1 MTRIHEIRHPL
12 IQHHLTKL
20 RDKDTPSGRF
30 RRSVYRLTFLL
41 AYEATRDFP
50 IEPLEVETPLTK
62 TTGACIAR
70 RVGLF
75 PILRAGLG
83 MVDPV
88 LSLIPLAQ
96 IWHLGFYRNEETLEP
111 VPYYEKLSGAPTVDI
126 ALVLDPMLATGGSA
140 VAAIQ
145 SIRDWGVQ
153 DIRLLSLI
161 AAPEGIDKVL
171 NTHDNVNIYVC
182 SIDDKLNDRGYILPG
197 LGDAGDRIF
206 NTVASQPSSGQNT

>member
-1 MTRIHEIRHPL
+1 MSHIHEIRHPL

-20 RDKDTPSGRF
+20 RDRTTPSGRF

-50 IEPLEVETPLTK
+50 VEPIDVETPLMK
-62 TTGACIAR
+62 TTGARIAR

-96 IWHLGFYRNEETLEP
+96 IRHLGFYRNEETLEP
-111 VPYYEKLSGAPTVDI
+111 VSYYEKLPDTPTVDI

-140 VAAIQ
+140 AAAIRR
-145 SIRDWGVQ
+145 IHDWGVQ

-161 AAPEGIDKVL
+161 GAPEGIEKVL
-171 NTHDNVNIYVC
+171 SEHEYTHIYLC
-182 SIDDKLNDRGYILPG
+182 SIDEKLNDHGYILPG

-206 NTVASQPSSGQNT
+206 NTVPPTP